1 MRRVAI
7 ALLLA
12 FAAACSKEHAAR
24 PKVVAKKKPIAPVT
38 VGRADVGDVMPGY
51 STDYL
56 NGKRF
61 DLAAEK
67 GNVVLLNLWATWCV
81 RCRYEIPELQKLH
94 DRYASRGFKVIG
106 VSVDELRPVSAEVIR
121 ATVAAWIAA
130 AGPPQPVATSLTV
143 LRGVSP
149 RQATIPLWLVAITL
163 IIGISTMP
171 LTLTEEREHRT
182 LRALLVAPVSRWSLL
197 IGKGGIGVAMIVAM
211 TALTLVL
218 NRTPIASPL
227 PLALALLPHSRS
239 SSSPGRSLSFRSGS
253 RSAPSHLRR
262 TRRARSPVCC

>member
-38 VGRADVGDVMPGY
+38 AGRADVGDVMPGY

-81 RCRYEIPELQKLH
+81 PCRYEIPELQKLH

-106 VSVDELRPVSAEVIR
+106 VSIDESGVDSVKQFVEEEKVTYP
-121 ATVAAWIAA
+121 IALDA
-130 AGPPQPVATSLTV
+130 DGHLANVLQTTV
-143 LRGVSP
+143 LPTSVIIDRNGRIVWRKIGALMPNEIASLD
-149 RQATIPLWLVAITL
+149 ALVQ
-163 IIGISTMP
+163 
-171 LTLTEEREHRT
+171 RT
-182 LRALLVAPVSRWSLL
+182 L
-197 IGKGGIGVAMIVAM
+197 GG
-211 TALTLVL
+211 T
-218 NRTPIASPL
+218 NKS
-227 PLALALLPHSRS
+227 
-239 SSSPGRSLSFRSGS
+239 
-253 RSAPSHLRR
+253 
-262 TRRARSPVCC
+262 

>member
-1 MRRVAI
+1 MEHNVDMRRVAI

-38 VGRADVGDVMPGY
+38 AGRADVGDVMPGY

-81 RCRYEIPELQKLH
+81 PCRYEIPELQKLH

-106 VSVDELRPVSAEVIR
+106 VSIDESGVDSVKQFAEEEKI
-121 ATVAAWIAA
+121 TYPIALDA
-130 AGPPQPVATSLTV
+130 DGHLANVLQTTV
-143 LRGVSP
+143 LPTSVIIDRNGRIVWRKIGALMPNEIDSLD
-149 RQATIPLWLVAITL
+149 ALVQ
-163 IIGISTMP
+163 
-171 LTLTEEREHRT
+171 RT
-182 LRALLVAPVSRWSLL
+182 L
-197 IGKGGIGVAMIVAM
+197 GG
-211 TALTLVL
+211 T
-218 NRTPIASPL
+218 NKS
-227 PLALALLPHSRS
+227 
-239 SSSPGRSLSFRSGS
+239 
-253 RSAPSHLRR
+253 
-262 TRRARSPVCC
+262 

>member
-38 VGRADVGDVMPGY
+38 AGRADVGDVMPGY

-56 NGKRF
+56 NGNRF

-81 RCRYEIPELQKLH
+81 PCRYEIPELQKLH

-106 VSVDELRPVSAEVIR
+106 VSIDESGVDSVKQFAEEEKITY
-121 ATVAAWIAA
+121 AIALDA
-130 AGPPQPVATSLTV
+130 DGHLANVLQTTV
-143 LRGVSP
+143 LPTSVIIDRNGRIVWRKIGALMPNEIDSLD
-149 RQATIPLWLVAITL
+149 ALVQ
-163 IIGISTMP
+163 
-171 LTLTEEREHRT
+171 RT
-182 LRALLVAPVSRWSLL
+182 L
-197 IGKGGIGVAMIVAM
+197 GG
-211 TALTLVL
+211 T
-218 NRTPIASPL
+218 NQS
-227 PLALALLPHSRS
+227 
-239 SSSPGRSLSFRSGS
+239 
-253 RSAPSHLRR
+253 
-262 TRRARSPVCC
+262 